1 MSDLTGWDVV
11 RAVLSGRG
19 LFEVRVVVR
28 HHNDFNDQTDTTERN
43 ARAACFSLFASP
55 PTTYHARTTVLR
67 CRRSITLTRKS
78 LIRFRES
85 RHCKRRMMVIKSIA
99 ACTAIATRCLRGY
112 RVQA

>member
-11 RAVLSGRG
+11 RAVLSGLG

-28 HHNDFNDQTDTTERN
+28 RHNDFNDQTDTDRTQR
-43 ARAACFSLFASP
+43 ARRKCFSLFASP
-55 PTTYHARTTVLR
+55 PPTTRTAVLR